1 MQTVGRKHLTYIDY
15 MIDTRYVAAEAAS
28 VSRRSGSALLSGTR
42 CQYLSTDSMLAI
54 ATHACR
60 GTTPEPTT
68 PLTRCQ
74 CVSFSVL

>member
-1 MQTVGRKHLTYIDY
+1 MQTVGRKYRTYIDY
-15 MIDTRYVAAEAAS
+15 MIHTRYVAAEAAS
-28 VSRRSGSALLSGTR
+28 VSRRSGSALSGTR

-60 GTTPEPTT
+60 GTTHEPTT

-74 CVSFSVL
+74 CVSFSVF